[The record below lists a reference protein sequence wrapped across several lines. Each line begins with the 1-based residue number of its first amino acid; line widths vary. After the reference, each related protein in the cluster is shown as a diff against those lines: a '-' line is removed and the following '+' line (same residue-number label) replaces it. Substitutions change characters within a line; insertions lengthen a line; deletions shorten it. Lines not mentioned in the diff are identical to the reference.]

1 MNYHNIKHDDM
12 LNGDGLRVTLFVS
25 GCTHKCPGCQNPE
38 THDVDS
44 GIPFDIDAFNE
55 IAEELKKDYISGLT
69 ISGGDPLIAFN
80 IGEIADLVELIKAM
94 FPQKNIWLYTGYTIE
109 EIKNLTSPFGNT
121 NKLLRDAYIR
131 VLSNVDV
138 LVEGRFV
145 KELADVNAPWVGST
159 NQRIIN
165 SKGMWKNGY

>member
-25 GCTHKCPGCQNPE
+25 GCTHNCPGCQNPE

-44 GIPFDIDAFNE
+44 GIPFDADAFNE

-145 KELADVNAPWVGST
+145 KEFADVNAPWVGST
-159 NQRIIN
+159 NQRII
-165 SKGMWKNGY
+165 KIKEIL